1 MSRQS
6 RACYELYND
15 ASMSYAVLDCGG
27 TDLLAEVRDIPV
39 RVLVDVRARFGNG
52 LSI

>member
-6 RACYELYND
+6 RARYQFYND
-15 ASMSYAVLDCGG
+15 ASMSSTVLDCGG

-39 RVLVDVRARFGNG
+39 QVLVDVRARFGNG

>member
-6 RACYELYND
+6 GTRYQFYND
-15 ASMSYAVLDCGG
+15 ASMSPAVLDCGG
-27 TDLLAEVRDIPV
+27 TDLLEEVHDIPV